1 MADRE
6 EFSSAVKQ
14 ALQAAAPSELEE
26 PLARIEALGM
36 VEQAIDAFLDELKNE
51 DPWVRHNAVEA
62 LGRMGLKD
70 EKVRKA
76 VPDLIEALA
85 DPLLRAD
92 IARVLGMIGS
102 DEAVPALIECL
113 NDGNREVRGNAT
125 EALGHLRDR
134 RSVPALIEKLADEN
148 ARVRFSAALSLGR
161 IGDARALPA
170 LRKALLEDPDVMV
183 RTYAAASI
191 GIIGDLTKDKSG
203 APALIKALRDKE
215 IEVVR
220 TAASSLGRLKDE
232 GAVLPLTALLS
243 HENSFVRSDAA
254 WALGVIGDASA
265 LPSLRA
271 RLNDGDEMVEA
282 SVRLAIEKIEKQG
295 KQ

>member
-6 EFSSAVKQ
+6 EFNEALKQ
-14 ALQAAAPSELEE
+14 ALAAAAPSELEE
-26 PLARIEALGM
+26 PLSKISALGM
-36 VEQAIDAFLDELKNE
+36 VKQAVEAFLNELNNK

-62 LGRMGLKD
+62 LGRLGLRD
-70 EKVRKA
+70 ERVKKA

-92 IARVLGMIGS
+92 IARALGMIG
-102 DEAVPALIECL
+102 DDKAVPALIECL

-125 EALGHLRDR
+125 EALGHMKDR
-134 RSVPALIEKLADEN
+134 RSVPALIEKLEDEN

-191 GIIGDLTKDKSG
+191 GVIGDLTKDKSG

-243 HENSFVRSDAA
+243 HENNFVRSDAA

-265 LPSLRA
+265 LPALRA
-271 RLNDGDEMVEA
+271 RLNDEDDMVRGN
-282 SVRLAIEKIEKQG
+282 VKLAIEKIEG
-295 KQ
+295 RR

>member
-1 MADRE
+1 MVDRE
-6 EFSSAVKQ
+6 EFNTALNQ
-14 ALQAAAPSELEE
+14 ALSAAAPSELEE
-26 PLARIEALGM
+26 PLSKISELGM
-36 VEQAIDAFLDELKNE
+36 VRQAVEAFLAELKNK
-51 DPWVRHNAVEA
+51 DPWIRHNAVEA
-62 LGRMGLKD
+62 LGRLGLKHD
-70 EKVRKA
+70 VVREA
-76 VPDLIEALA
+76 VPELIEALA

-92 IARVLGMIGS
+92 VARALGMIG
-102 DEAVPALIECL
+102 DERAVPALIECL

-125 EALGHLRDR
+125 EALGYIRDR
-134 RSVPALIEKLADEN
+134 RSVPALIEKLSDEN

-191 GIIGDLTKDKSG
+191 GVIGDLTKDTSG

-232 GAVLPLTALLS
+232 GAVVPLIALLS
-243 HENSFVRSDAA
+243 HENKFVRSDAA
-254 WALGVIGDASA
+254 WALGLIGDPSA
-265 LPSLRA
+265 LPALRA
-271 RLNDGDEMVEA
+271 RLNDEDEMVRGN
-282 SVRLAIEKIEKQG
+282 VKLAIEKIERG
-295 KQ
+295 R